1 MNILRDKKSLQT
13 LQTSVPLLLKKISE
27 DLDYLKE
34 SLDIVRENPQF
45 MANEFLSISLQ
56 YLDNYNFD
64 EV

>member
-1 MNILRDKKSLQT
+1 
-13 LQTSVPLLLKKISE
+13 VPLLLKKISE
-27 DLDYLKE
+27 DLDYLKQ

-56 YLDNYNFD
+56 NLNNYNFD

>member
-1 MNILRDKKSLQT
+1 MNILREKKSLQT